1 MCSPPLIERREG
13 PGLRQSC
20 FKAACHEKRD
30 LSSFRK
36 EDSRG
41 KRGGRGV
48 VSGEDFPKT
57 TRAKLEAGRLKLL
70 DELALLFGQ
79 RLWELD
85 VDFDV

>member
-1 MCSPPLIERREG
+1 MERFS
-13 PGLRQSC
+13 LRAVSVNEARRKHQV
-20 FKAACHEKRD
+20 KR
-30 LSSFRK
+30 LSYLGKFFRT
-36 EDSRG
+36 
-41 KRGGRGV
+41 
-48 VSGEDFPKT
+48 EDFPKT